1 MDATVPGWPEEISGG
16 QPKAANDHT
25 GKEEGGIEDNNQE
38 VIGDLGDD
46 IVQADKEAPPDSH
59 HEGKKAQALPGDP
72 FQAERKHAGHVL
84 VFCDEKQFTVD
95 RSFNKRNDRYL
106 EKDRANVPTVFR
118 TKKPASVMVFGLVT
132 SEGKK
137 MPLHFFGTKE
147 KVNTKV
153 YLELLTSK
161 VMPWLEENVEGPY
174 IFIQDSAP
182 AHKAKKTL
190 KLLADR
196 MHTFWEPTT
205 WPSNSPDLNVLD
217 YYM

>member
-1 MDATVPGWPEEISGG
+1 M
-16 QPKAANDHT
+16 T
-25 GKEEGGIEDNNQE
+25 GT
-38 VIGDLGDD
+38 IG
-46 IVQADKEAPPDSH
+46 K
-59 HEGKKAQALPGDP
+59 
-72 FQAERKHAGHVL
+72 
-84 VFCDEKQFTVD
+84 
-95 RSFNKRNDRYL
+95 N
-106 EKDRANVPTVFR
+106 RANAPAVFH

-147 KVNTKV
+147 KVNTNV

-161 VMPWLEENVEGPY
+161 VIPWLEENVEGPY

-182 AHKAKKTL
+182 AHKVKKTL
-190 KLLADR
+190 KLLANH
-196 MHTFWEPTT
+196 MHSFWESTT